1 MQRERPTTAVGSS
14 CGSSGSG
21 SGGSIP
27 LFRLLGLPWQRQ
39 GAATIN
45 QRHTQELNAPS
56 RNGCKSRRLSWEPEV
71 GEAYAEPLPYLNV
84 CPNLARQILP
94 GRSRSRGQG
103 KATTDEKRQLS
114 DGHKKGSFRL
124 SRRRGRRRRGEGATL
139 VSLQDEMMIIPL

>member
-1 MQRERPTTAVGSS
+1 MQRERRTTAVGSS
-14 CGSSGSG
+14 SGSSGSG

-27 LFRLLGLPWQRQ
+27 LFRLLGSPWQRQ

-71 GEAYAEPLPYLNV
+71 GEACAEPLPYLNV

-103 KATTDEKRQLS
+103 QATTDEKRQLS

-124 SRRRGRRRRGEGATL
+124 SSRRGRRGEGEATL
-139 VSLQDEMMIIPL
+139 VSQQDEMMIIPL